1 MDAGLLIPLYPLQ
14 GLGLRA
20 MAKSREQ
27 VQQLGFWDTEVSE
40 TPHDKIQIWAYE
52 NADYIFREVC
62 PDLFEGGWRE
72 GDVIRRGF
80 DGSLTVGPRAKQ
92 FAEQNQRPLPRV
104 WKKEIEPV
112 LKRRSGYQD
121 RNEQLV
127 GYADLI
133 FRTQTPIVTIIDDN
147 DTIGIG
153 WEHGPS
159 LLLEVKSKMPT
170 LGELMRQ
177 LQLYRTGFNG
187 KLIVVSPDD
196 RYASILA
203 EQEIHFI
210 KCPDV

>member
-1 MDAGLLIPLYPLQ
+1 
-14 GLGLRA
+14 

-62 PDLFEGGWRE
+62 PDLFERGWRT
-72 GDVIRRGF
+72 GD
-80 DGSLTVGPRAKQ
+80 LPRISSYNAQSIWEAAKV
-92 FAEQNQRPLPRV
+92 FAEQNPRPLPRV
-104 WKKEIEPV
+104 WRKDIEPV
-112 LKRRSGYQD
+112 LKRRTGYQD

-133 FRTQTPIVTIIDDN
+133 FHTHTPILTLLDGN
-147 DTIGIG
+147 DTIGIE

>member
-1 MDAGLLIPLYPLQ
+1 MYVGLLIPLYTLQ

-62 PDLFEGGWRE
+62 PDLFEGGWRT
-72 GDVIRRGF
+72 GDPLRGYS
-80 DGSLTVGPRAKQ
+80 GISQRVREAAKV
-92 FAEQNQRPLPRV
+92 FAVQNPRPLPRI
-104 WKKEIEPV
+104 WRKDIEPV
-112 LKRRSGYQD
+112 LTRRTGYQE

-133 FRTQTPIVTIIDDN
+133 FHTQTPIVTLIDDN
-147 DTIGIG
+147 DTIDIG

-177 LQLYRTGFNG
+177 LQLYRTAFKG
-187 KLIVVSPDD
+187 LLVVVSPDD
-196 RYASILA
+196 RYASILG
-203 EQEIHFI
+203 EQEVHFI